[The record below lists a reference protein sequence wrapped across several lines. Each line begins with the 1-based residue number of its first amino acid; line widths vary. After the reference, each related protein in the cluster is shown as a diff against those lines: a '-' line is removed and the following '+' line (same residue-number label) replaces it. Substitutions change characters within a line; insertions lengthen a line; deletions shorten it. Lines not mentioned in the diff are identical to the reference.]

1 MEMKGNDITDSV
13 SDSSS
18 PEDDYTMD
26 SDSSSPKGDD
36 ITDSVSVESPQVS
49 MEMKEEIICT
59 YRKMETQSKWRL
71 STGKYVEDALF
82 NFSMTVVYEQ

>member
-36 ITDSVSVESPQVS
+36 ITDSVSV
-49 MEMKEEIICT
+49 
-59 YRKMETQSKWRL
+59 
-71 STGKYVEDALF
+71 KY
-82 NFSMTVVYEQ
+82 S